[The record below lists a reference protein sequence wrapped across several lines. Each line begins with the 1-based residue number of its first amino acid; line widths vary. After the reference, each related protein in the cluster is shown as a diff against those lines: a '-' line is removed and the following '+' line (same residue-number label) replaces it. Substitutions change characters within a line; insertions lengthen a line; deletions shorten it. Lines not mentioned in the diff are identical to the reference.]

1 MKYCKKCLYP
11 DTKPQLKFNDD
22 GICEA
27 CLNSDKKDSVDWESR
42 KKQLKEIAEKYRKSD
57 GTYDCVIPVSGGKD
71 SHYQALYAR
80 DELGLNP
87 LLVNFIPRD
96 LVELGRR
103 NIENLKS
110 LGFDYIE
117 FTPNPRI
124 YRKLA
129 KIGLTEFGDITWPEH
144 HGLFIVPIKIAAAFK
159 IPLVIWGENPQF
171 EYGGPGLGDEMNYE
185 WLKKFGGFW
194 LDECTV
200 KGIATK
206 QNIELKFLNPYVYPT
221 KEELEQMNL
230 RSVFLFYFLKY
241 NVYDVLDHVK
251 KHGFNV
257 DDKPKEGTYTNWEN
271 LDEKYTGMHDYFK
284 WIKYGFGR
292 ATDHASLDIR
302 LGKISRDEGIE
313 LVKKHEGKIPD
324 RYFDEFLNDMEL
336 DKEEFYNV
344 VDKFANKEI
353 FKLDE
358 NGKFLRDHKI
368 FCFQEFF
375 LNYFSTHLN
384 LK

>member
-251 KHGFNV
+251 KHGFNLA
-257 DDKPKEGTYTNWEN
+257 DKPKEGTYTNWEN

-302 LGKISRDEGIE
+302 LGKISREEGLE
-313 LVKKHEGKIPD
+313 LVKKYEGKIPD
-324 RYFDEFLNDMEL
+324 RYFDEFLHDMEIT
-336 DKEEFYNV
+336 KEEFYKI
-344 VDKFANKEI
+344 VDKFANKDL
-353 FKLDE
+353 FKKDKDGNL
-358 NGKFLRDHKI
+358 LRDNDGNLEKI
-368 FCFQEFF
+368 QSD
-375 LNYFSTHLN
+375 NI
-384 LK
+384 

>member
-1 MKYCKKCLYP
+1 M
-11 DTKPQLKFNDD
+11 
-22 GICEA
+22 
-27 CLNSDKKDSVDWESR
+27 
-42 KKQLKEIAEKYRKSD
+42 
-57 GTYDCVIPVSGGKD
+57 
-71 SHYQALYAR
+71 
-80 DELGLNP
+80 
-87 LLVNFIPRD
+87 VNFIPRD

-358 NGKFLRDHKI
+358 NGKFLRD
-368 FCFQEFF
+368 EDG
-375 LNYFSTHLN
+375 N
-384 LK
+384 LEKKFWP

>member
-1 MKYCKKCLYP
+1 MIIMKYCKKCLYP

-358 NGKFLRDHKI
+358 NGKFLRD
-368 FCFQEFF
+368 EDG
-375 LNYFSTHLN
+375 N
-384 LK
+384 LEKKFWP

>member
-358 NGKFLRDHKI
+358 NGKFLRD
-368 FCFQEFF
+368 EDG
-375 LNYFSTHLN
+375 N
-384 LK
+384 LEKKFWP

>member
-42 KKQLKEIAEKYRKSD
+42 KKHLKEIAEKYRKSD

-117 FTPNPRI
+117 FTPNPKI

-129 KIGLTEFGDITWPEH
+129 KIGLTEFGDVTWPEH
-144 HGLFIVPIKIAAAFK
+144 HGIFIIPIKIAAAFK

-241 NVYDVLDHVK
+241 NVYDVLEHVK

-358 NGKFLRDHKI
+358 NGKFLRD
-368 FCFQEFF
+368 EDG
-375 LNYFSTHLN
+375 N
-384 LK
+384 LEKKFWP

>member
-11 DTKPQLKFNDD
+11 DTKPQLKFNQD

-27 CLNSDKKDSVDWESR
+27 CLNSDKKNSVDWESR
-42 KKQLKEIAEKYRKSD
+42 KKQLREVAEKYRKSD
-57 GTYDCVIPVSGGKD
+57 GTYDCIIPVSGGKD

-87 LLVNFIPRD
+87 LLINFIPRD

-110 LGFDYIE
+110 LGFDYFE
-117 FTPNPRI
+117 FTPNPKI

-129 KIGLTEFGDITWPEH
+129 KIGLTEFGDVTWPEH
-144 HGLFIVPIKIAAAFK
+144 HGLFIVPVKVAAAFK
-159 IPLVIWGENPQF
+159 IPLIIWGENPQF
-171 EYGGPGLGDEMNYE
+171 EYGGPGLGDGLNYE

-194 LDECTV
+194 LDEYSLKDV
-200 KGIATK
+200 ATK
-206 QNIELKFLNPYVYPT
+206 HNIELKHLNPYVYPT
-221 KEELEQMNL
+221 KEELEQMDS
-230 RSVFLFYFLKY
+230 RPIFLFYFLKY

-251 KHGFNV
+251 KHGFNLA
-257 DDKPKEGTYTNWEN
+257 DKPKEGTYTNWEN

-302 LGKISRDEGIE
+302 LGKISREEGLE
-313 LVKKHEGKIPD
+313 LVKKYEGKIPD
-324 RYFDEFLNDMEL
+324 RYFDEFLHDMEIT
-336 DKEEFYNV
+336 KEEFYKI
-344 VDKFANKEI
+344 VDKFANKDL
-353 FKLDE
+353 FKKDKDGNL
-358 NGKFLRDHKI
+358 LRDNDGNLEKI
-368 FCFQEFF
+368 QSD
-375 LNYFSTHLN
+375 NI
-384 LK
+384 

>member
-1 MKYCKKCLYP
+1 MRYCVRCLYP
-11 DTKPQLKFNDD
+11 DTKPELTFDQN
-22 GICEA
+22 GICSA
-27 CLNSDKKDSVDWESR
+27 CINADMKEKIDWKQKRQEFIKILDKHRSKN
-42 KKQLKEIAEKYRKSD
+42 K
-57 GTYDCVIPVSGGKD
+57 TNYDCIIPVSGGKD
-71 SHYQALYAR
+71 STFQTYMIKK
-80 DELGLNP
+80 EFGLNP
-87 LLVNFIPRD
+87 LVVNFHPDDQTDI
-96 LVELGRR
+96 GRK
-103 NIENLKS
+103 NLANLKRI
-110 LGFDYIE
+110 GVDCVE
-117 FTPNPRI
+117 FTPNPNV
-124 YRKLA
+124 YLKLA
-129 KIGLTEFGDITWPEH
+129 TFGLKEFGDFQWPEH
-144 HGLFIVPIKIAAAFK
+144 IGIFTIPVQIAVRYN
-159 IPLVIWGENPQF
+159 ISLIIWGENPQF

-358 NGKFLRDHKI
+358 NGKFLRD
-368 FCFQEFF
+368 EDG
-375 LNYFSTHLN
+375 N
-384 LK
+384 LEKKFWP

>member
-144 HGLFIVPIKIAAAFK
+144 HGLFIVPIKIAAAFR

-257 DDKPKEGTYTNWEN
+257 DDKPKEGTDTNWEN

-358 NGKFLRDHKI
+358 NGKFLRD
-368 FCFQEFF
+368 EDG
-375 LNYFSTHLN
+375 N
-384 LK
+384 LEKKFWP

>member
-1 MKYCKKCLYP
+1 MIIMKYCKKCLYP

-117 FTPNPRI
+117 FTPNPKI

-129 KIGLTEFGDITWPEH
+129 KIGLTEFGDVTWPEH
-144 HGLFIVPIKIAAAFK
+144 HGLFIVPIKIAAAFR

-358 NGKFLRDHKI
+358 NGKFLRD
-368 FCFQEFF
+368 EDG
-375 LNYFSTHLN
+375 N
-384 LK
+384 LEKKFWP